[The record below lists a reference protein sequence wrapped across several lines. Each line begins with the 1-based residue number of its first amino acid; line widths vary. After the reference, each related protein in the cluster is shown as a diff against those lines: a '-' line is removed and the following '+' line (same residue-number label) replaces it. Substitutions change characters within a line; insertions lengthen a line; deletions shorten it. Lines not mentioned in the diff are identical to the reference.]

1 MNKATKKSRV
11 SIVVF
16 IDALGWEVLKNRP
29 FMEREL
35 PYRRKLRSV
44 LGFSS
49 ACVPSILTGA
59 LPQDHNHWSF
69 FFHAPERSPFKAL
82 RWMRFFPKW
91 LAERGRVRN
100 LISKLVK
107 QLYKYDGYFQ
117 LYNMPFEHLHLFDYC
132 EKRDLFKPGGI
143 NRGTSIFDD
152 LHEAGVEY
160 HVSDWR
166 DSERAN
172 LEGLKHE
179 LERARISFAF
189 LYLAEMDGLL
199 HRTGKASTEID
210 DKLKWYEA
218 ALRDV
223 LVTATRFYDDV
234 HLHVCS
240 DHGMATVHT
249 TVDIMSRVERLG
261 LAHGV
266 DYVATYDST
275 MARFWFRSQSARAAV
290 RSLLEPLT
298 EGRILEESEL
308 DDLGCRFEEDRFGQ
322 LIFLTNPGVLIVP
335 SHMGRK
341 PIVGMHGYHPD
352 DPDSDASLLS
362 SVPPPGDPKCITD
375 IYGLM
380 RAEARI

>member
-1 MNKATKKSRV
+1 MTNATKNGRI

-16 IDALGWEVLKNRP
+16 IDALGWEVLKGRR
-29 FMEREL
+29 FMEEEL
-35 PYRRKLRSV
+35 PYRRKLKSV

-49 ACVPSILTGA
+49 ACVPSILTGDR
-59 LPQDHNHWSF
+59 PRDHNHWSF
-69 FFHAPERSPFKAL
+69 FFHAPQGSPFRVL
-82 RWMRFFPKW
+82 RWLRFLPKW
-91 LAERGRVRN
+91 IAERGRVRN
-100 LISKLVK
+100 LISKVVK
-107 QLYKYDGYFQ
+107 RIYGYDGYFQ

-152 LHEAGVEY
+152 LHEAGVDY

-166 DSERAN
+166 HSETTN
-172 LEGLKHE
+172 LDALKLE
-179 LERARISFAF
+179 LERGKIKFAF
-189 LYLAEMDGLL
+189 LYLAEMDSLL
-199 HRTGKASTEID
+199 HRAGKASAEVD
-210 DKLKWYEA
+210 AKLEWYET

-223 LVTATRFYDDV
+223 LVTATSFYDGV

-249 TVDIMSRVERLG
+249 TVDVMSQVERLG
-261 LAHGV
+261 LAFGT

-275 MARFWFRSQSARAAV
+275 MARFWPRSERASAAIRT
-290 RSLLEPLT
+290 LLESIP
-298 EGRILEESEL
+298 EGRILEKREL
-308 DDLGCRFEEDRFGQ
+308 EELGCDFEEDRFGQ

-341 PIVGMHGYHPD
+341 PITGMHGYHPD

-362 SVPPPGDPKCITD
+362 SVPPPGDPTCITD